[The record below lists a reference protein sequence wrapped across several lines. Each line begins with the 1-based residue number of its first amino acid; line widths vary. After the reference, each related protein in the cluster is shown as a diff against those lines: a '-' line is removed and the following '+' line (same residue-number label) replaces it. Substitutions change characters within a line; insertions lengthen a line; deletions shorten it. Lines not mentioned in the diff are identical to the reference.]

1 MDQENNICKIVHST
15 VEGLYSAGTLDQET
29 IRILNEQCVGVSKT
43 PPDEGVKITSMD
55 HIKIVDADTNEEILN
70 KRG

>member
-1 MDQENNICKIVHST
+1 MEQENKNSICESIHSHA
-15 VEGLYSAGTLDQET
+15 EGLYSAGVMDDAT
-29 IRILNEQCVGVSKT
+29 IEKYNKHCVGKADEFCDVS
-43 PPDEGVKITSMD
+43 IFD